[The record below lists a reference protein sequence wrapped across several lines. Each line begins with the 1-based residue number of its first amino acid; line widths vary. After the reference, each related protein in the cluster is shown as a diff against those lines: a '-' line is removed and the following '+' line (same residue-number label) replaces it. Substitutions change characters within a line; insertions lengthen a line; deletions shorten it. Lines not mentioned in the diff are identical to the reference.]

1 MRSPGVPNDTQV
13 LLQALIEDR
22 FRLKTHNETRALPVY
37 NLVVTKGRPKMKR
50 SDNQTPA
57 APQDNADTPRPYW
70 GGAIP
75 RGNVMQGPS
84 NIHATGITVTEL
96 ARSLSLTLGRG
107 VVDKT
112 MLKGLYDI
120 SLEWTP
126 DIGQPMDIYD
136 PTLPFP
142 RYASA
147 PSIYTAI
154 EEGLGLRL
162 VSAKGP
168 VEVLVVDRVQAPTEN

>member
-1 MRSPGVPNDTQV
+1 M
-13 LLQALIEDR
+13 
-22 FRLKTHNETRALPVY
+22 
-37 NLVVTKGRPKMKR
+37 TKATTKMKL
-50 SDNQTPA
+50 SANQTPA

-84 NIHATGITVTEL
+84 NIHATGISVAEL
-96 ARSLSLTLGRG
+96 ARSLSFALGRQ
-107 VVDKT
+107 VLDRT
-112 MLKGLYDI
+112 ALKGLYDI

-126 DIGQPMDIYD
+126 DISQPMDIYD

-147 PSIYTAI
+147 PSIYTAT

-162 VSAKGP
+162 VSAKGA
-168 VEVLVVDRVQAPTEN
+168 VDVLVVDSVQAPAEN